1 MSINSFAR
9 ADFSSVIY
17 ARALRPTT
25 LPMSSSQSKLVSVAA
40 AIIELPG
47 ALVLCAYASN
57 ELLMGL
63 SPDVPLHWAIFYFPV
78 RIAVVPFVGIIEL
91 SRLLLLIFRHPT
103 RQNGIRGLVG
113 LLVTGGIVWDL
124 LGRRR
129 H

>member
-1 MSINSFAR
+1 
-9 ADFSSVIY
+9 
-17 ARALRPTT
+17 
-25 LPMSSSQSKLVSVAA
+25 
-40 AIIELPG
+40 
-47 ALVLCAYASN
+47 
-57 ELLMGL
+57 MGL

-113 LLVTGGIVWDL
+113 LLVTGGIVWANWRFPGIPIFDL